1 MDASSERSRYRPSAR
16 ALHWGIALIVIVAI
30 ALIELT
36 DLFPKGS
43 AGRDGLKHW
52 HAQLGIAILGLTVLR
67 LALRLGR
74 ATPAIVPAPQPWE
87 AAAAGF
93 MHAAL
98 YAVMLALPVLGIAML
113 QASGKPV
120 DFLGLHLPVFLA
132 QDKSLGHS
140 LEEAH
145 ELLGNIAIGLI
156 ALHATA
162 ALWHHFVRHDNTLR
176 RMLPAGRG

>member
-1 MDASSERSRYRPSAR
+1 MDAPSAHLRYRPSAR

-52 HAQLGIAILGLTVLR
+52 HAQLGLAILGLTALR
-67 LALRLGR
+67 LVLRLGR

-87 AAAAGF
+87 AAAAKL
-93 MHAAL
+93 MHVAL

-120 DFLGLHLPVFLA
+120 DFLRMSLPVFFA
-132 QDKSLGHS
+132 QNEDLGHS

-156 ALHATA
+156 GLHVAA

-176 RMLPAGRG
+176 RMLPTAAD